1 MLNSGQF
8 SFRRHVEP
16 QPSGNIG
23 KAERTRAAILN
34 AALGIIWSH
43 PFRDMTVGSLMA
55 ETGFSRSVFYQ
66 YFDDLHDLMKTLLD
80 NLQVDIFDVTGAW
93 FEGVGDPIALLD
105 ESLSGL
111 VTVCYKFGPILR
123 AVDDAAATDERF
135 EKDWR
140 RFLGKFDDA
149 VTSRIEADQQQ
160 DLIPGFDARPIAIAL
175 NRLDAYT
182 LINAFGQR
190 PRKNPKP
197 VNEALSRIWIAS
209 LYGSEWPEKGSSNLV
224 RK

>member
-1 MLNSGQF
+1 MMSK
-8 SFRRHVEP
+8 SRSPVRISP
-16 QPSGNIG
+16 QPSGKIT
-23 KAERTRAAILN
+23 KSAHTRALILN
-34 AALGIIWSH
+34 AAQDFIWSNR
-43 PFRDMTVGSLMA
+43 FRDLTVATLMA
-55 ETGFSRSVFYQ
+55 STGHTRSAFYV
-66 YFDDLHDLMKTLLD
+66 YFKDLHEVMETLLD
-80 NLQVDIFDVTGAW
+80 KLLADILDVTQAW
-93 FEGVGDPIALLD
+93 FEGVGDPIVLLN

-111 VTVCYKFGPILR
+111 VAVCHKFGPILR

-160 DLIPGFDARPIAIAL
+160 GLIPGFDARPMAVAL
-175 NRLDAYT
+175 NRLDAYA
-182 LINAFGQR
+182 LIHAFGQR

-197 VNEALSRIWIAS
+197 VQEALSRIWIS
-209 LYGSEWPEKGSSNLV
+209 TLYGKEYLATGSSNLV

>member
-23 KAERTRAAILN
+23 KSERTRAAILN
-34 AALGIIWSH
+34 AALEFIWSH
-43 PFRDMTVGSLMA
+43 PFRNMTVGALMA
-55 ETGFSRSVFYQ
+55 ETGLSRSAFYQ

-135 EKDWR
+135 EKDWK
-140 RFLGKFDDA
+140 RFLVKFDDA

-160 DLIPGFDARPIAIAL
+160 DLIPGFDARPMAVAL
-175 NRLDAYT
+175 NRLDAYA
-182 LINAFGQR
+182 LIEAFGQR

-197 VNEALSRIWIAS
+197 VQEALSRIWIS
-209 LYGSEWPEKGSSNLV
+209 TLYGKEYLSTDSSNLV

>member
-23 KAERTRAAILN
+23 KSERTRAAILN
-34 AALGIIWSH
+34 AALEFIWSH
-43 PFRDMTVGSLMA
+43 PFRNMTVGALMA
-55 ETGFSRSVFYQ
+55 ETGLSRSAFYQ

-123 AVDDAAATDERF
+123 AVDHAAATDERF
-135 EKDWR
+135 EKDWK
-140 RFLGKFDDA
+140 RFLVKFDDA

-160 DLIPGFDARPIAIAL
+160 DLIPGFDARPMAVAL
-175 NRLDAYT
+175 NRLDAYA
-182 LINAFGQR
+182 LIEAFGQR

-197 VNEALSRIWIAS
+197 VQEALSRIWIS
-209 LYGSEWPEKGSSNLV
+209 TLYGKEYLSTDSSNLV

>member
-23 KAERTRAAILN
+23 KSERTRAAILN

-43 PFRDMTVGSLMA
+43 PFRNMTVGALMA
-55 ETGFSRSVFYQ
+55 ETGLSRSAFYQ

-135 EKDWR
+135 EKDWK
-140 RFLGKFDDA
+140 RFLVKFDDA

-160 DLIPGFDARPIAIAL
+160 DLIPGFDARPMAVAL
-175 NRLDAYT
+175 NRLDAYA
-182 LINAFGQR
+182 LIEAFGQR

-197 VNEALSRIWIAS
+197 VQEALSRIWIS
-209 LYGSEWPEKGSSNLV
+209 TLYGKEYLSTDSSNLV

>member
-1 MLNSGQF
+1 MSNSGQF
-8 SFRRHVEP
+8 SFRKHVAP

-23 KAERTRAAILN
+23 KSERTRAAILN

-55 ETGFSRSVFYQ
+55 ETGLSRSAFYQ

-123 AVDDAAATDERF
+123 AVDAAAATDERF

-175 NRLDAYT
+175 NQLDAYT

-209 LYGSEWPEKGSSNLV
+209 LYGSEWLEKGSSNLV